1 VFDLGYRGIEKY
13 FAEQIHHYLTERREN
28 NNKRVISRR
37 KRDYNQSHS
46 KRRIVVE
53 NILSVD

>member
-1 VFDLGYRGIEKY
+1 VFDPGYLGIEKY
-13 FAEQIHHYLTERREN
+13 FPEQKSSLPSKKKRNLKLSQEEMEY
-28 NNKRVISRR
+28 NK
-37 KRDYNQSHS
+37 NHS